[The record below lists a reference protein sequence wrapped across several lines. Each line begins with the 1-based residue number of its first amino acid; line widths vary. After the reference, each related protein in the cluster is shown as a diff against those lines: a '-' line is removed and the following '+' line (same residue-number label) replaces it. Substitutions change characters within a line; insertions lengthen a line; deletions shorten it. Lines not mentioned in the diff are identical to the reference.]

1 MKMVKSL
8 LLGSAAGLMAVAG
21 ASAAELPVKAAPVE
35 YVKICSLY
43 GAGFYYLPGTDICVK
58 IGGYVRGQYYVNN
71 GTSPSAGP
79 FFQGPAANENTRLH
93 GNSNDFVLRA
103 RTIITM
109 DSRAQTDWGTVR
121 TYMNIGWTNNSPDF
135 LGDSGAGSTLY
146 VNRAFI
152 QWAGFTFGRAQS
164 FFDELVVPS
173 YTYYALYTPDTGD
186 SGTNVA
192 AYTTQWGNGISSTI
206 SAEAPRRHSIVNMD
220 VPNPGLSS
228 FVTPGGLLEND
239 YANVRMPDIVS
250 NIRIDQAWGN
260 WQVMSALHDA
270 SAAYYLASSAG
281 FCDTAG
287 NSLNN
292 SFNCGYPSDK
302 LGWAIGTGANIN
314 LPWINKGDRFGFQVN
329 YAKGATRYVLNA
341 PGPFSPGYF
350 GGNYSLGLGFLADGV
365 LRDNGVPFVN
375 AAGVTQPG
383 VIQSGSLELT
393 SAWGFMAVYEHLWT
407 PSLKTSFYGGD
418 VEINYNGAAS
428 TYICDSVARA
438 PLTTSGNPVS
448 AVASGAIG
456 NVNRN
461 ACDPDF
467 GIWFIGSRTQWNIR
481 PDFYMGVDVV
491 YQRLQTSFAGL
502 ADYVGSG
509 PQPGSLIGSIPGGV
523 QTTSVRGPQYKIE
536 DQDALSLTL
545 RVHRDILP

>member
-58 IGGYVRGQYYVNN
+58 VGGYVRAQYYVNN

-79 FFQGPAANENTRLH
+79 FLQGPGADQFTRFH
-93 GNSNDFVLRA
+93 GNTNDFVLRA
-103 RTIITM
+103 RTILTF

-121 TYMNIGWTNNSPDF
+121 TYMNIGWTNNTPDT

-164 FFDELVVPS
+164 FYDELVVPS
-173 YTYYALYTPDTGD
+173 YTYFALYTPDTGD
-186 SGTNVA
+186 SGTNLA

-206 SAEAPRRHSIVNMD
+206 SVEGPRKQAIVNF
-220 VPNPGLSS
+220 PGNVWNVVGGAGTSILS
-228 FVTPGGLLEND
+228 VGANGDND
-239 YANVRMPDIVS
+239 SANVRLPDIVG

-270 SAAYYLASSAG
+270 SAAYYFFPCNATGTTIVQSQQ
-281 FCDTAG
+281 
-287 NSLNN
+287 
-292 SFNCGYPSDK
+292 CGYPSDK
-302 LGWAIGTGANIN
+302 LGWAVGTGANIN

-329 YAKGATRYVLNA
+329 WAKGATSYVLNG
-341 PGPFSPGYF
+341 PGPFSPSAF
-350 GGNYSLGLGFLADGV
+350 GGNYSLGYGFLADGV
-365 LRDNGVPFVN
+365 LRDPNVLIPN
-375 AAGVTQPG
+375 TAIPQAG
-383 VIQSGSLELT
+383 SFELT
-393 SAWGFMAVYEHLWT
+393 DAWGFMAVYEHLWT
-407 PSLKTSFYGGD
+407 PALKTSFYGGD
-418 VEINYNGAAS
+418 LQFSYNGAA
-428 TYICDSVARA
+428 TDYICTNIFNNTAA
-438 PLTTSGNPVS
+438 TGNV
-448 AVASGAIG
+448 IG
-456 NVNRN
+456 NLNPFGR

-467 GIWFIGSRTQWNIR
+467 GIWFVGSRTQWNIR
-481 PDFYMGVDVV
+481 PDFYMGVDLV
-491 YQRLQTSFAGL
+491 YQKLQTSFGGL
-502 ADYVGSG
+502 AALASGGPRPSTVAALGGPANGSG
-509 PQPGSLIGSIPGGV
+509 LL
-523 QTTSVRGPQYKIE
+523 YKVD

>member
-21 ASAAELPVKAAPVE
+21 AQAADLPVKAAPVE

-58 IGGYVRGQYYVNN
+58 VGGYVRAQYYVNN

-79 FFQGPAANENTRLH
+79 FLQGPGADQNTRFH

-103 RTIITM
+103 RTIITF
-109 DSRAQTDWGTVR
+109 DTRAQTDWGTVR

-186 SGTNVA
+186 SGTNLA
-192 AYTTQWGNGISSTI
+192 AYTTQWGNGISSTL
-206 SAEAPRRHSIVNMD
+206 SVESPRRHSIENMNA
-220 VPNPGLSS
+220 PNGALNS
-228 FVTPGGLLEND
+228 FTTVGGTDDND
-239 YANVRMPDIVS
+239 YANVRLPDLVS
-250 NIRIDQAWGN
+250 NIRVDQAWGN

-270 SAAYYLASSAG
+270 SAAYYFANSFAG
-281 FCDTAG
+281 SCATVG
-287 NSLNN
+287 NTSVQ

-329 YAKGATRYVLNA
+329 YAKGATRYVLNG

-350 GGNYSLGLGFLADGV
+350 GGNYSFGMGFLADGV
-365 LRDNGVPFVN
+365 LRDNNVLANGVPQ
-375 AAGVTQPG
+375 A
-383 VIQSGSLELT
+383 GSLELT
-393 SAWGFMAVYEHLWT
+393 DAWGFMAVYEHLWT
-407 PSLKTSFYGGD
+407 PNLKTSFYGGD
-418 VEINYNGAAS
+418 VEISYNGAA
-428 TYICDSVARA
+428 TQYICDSVANP
-438 PLTTSGNPVS
+438 PLSATPNPPT
-448 AVASGAIG
+448 ALATGAIG

-461 ACDPDF
+461 TCDPDF
-467 GIWFIGSRTQWNIR
+467 GILFLGSRTQWNIR
-481 PDFYMGVDVV
+481 PDFYMGVDIV
-491 YQRLQTSFAGL
+491 YQKLNTSFGGL
-502 ADYVGSG
+502 ADYVASSIR
-509 PQPGSLIGSIPGGV
+509 PGSLSNALPAAFGPPPAA
-523 QTTSVRGPQYKIE
+523 TVRGPQYKVE
-536 DQDALSLTL
+536 DQDALSLTF

>member
-1 MKMVKSL
+1 MEVSMKMVKSL

-58 IGGYVRGQYYVNN
+58 IGGYVRGQYYVGL
-71 GTSPSAGP
+71 GTSPSPGP
-79 FFQGPAANENTRLH
+79 FFQGPGADQNTRFH
-93 GNSNDFVLRA
+93 GNTNDFVLRA

-164 FFDELVVPS
+164 FYDELVVPS

-186 SGTNVA
+186 SGTNLA

-206 SAEAPRRHSIVNMD
+206 AAESPRRHSIVNTD
-220 VPNPGLSS
+220 QTIGPAGGS
-228 FVTPGGLLEND
+228 FVGIVGANLDND

-250 NIRIDQAWGN
+250 NLRIDQAWGN

-270 SAAYYLASSAG
+270 SAAYWFAGPGSNCALAGTTVTQA
-281 FCDTAG
+281 
-287 NSLNN
+287 
-292 SFNCGYPSDK
+292 FNCGYPGDK
-302 LGWAIGTGANIN
+302 LGWAVGTGANIN

-329 YAKGATRYVLNA
+329 WAKGATRYVMNA

-350 GGNYSLGLGFLADGV
+350 GGNYSVGLGFLADGV
-365 LRDNGVPFVN
+365 LRDNNVPN
-375 AAGVTQPG
+375 PVTGLPQG
-383 VIQSGSLELT
+383 GSLELT
-393 SAWGFMAVYEHLWT
+393 DAWGFMAVYEHLWT
-407 PSLKTSFYGGD
+407 PRLKTSWYGGD
-418 VEINYNGAAS
+418 VQISYNANAT
-428 TYICDSVARA
+428 TYICQNALL
-438 PLTTSGNPVS
+438 PGGPSGGGVGNLNPVPNPFT
-448 AVASGAIG
+448 AA
-456 NVNRN
+456 R

-467 GIWFIGSRTQWNIR
+467 GIWFVGSRTQWNIR
-481 PDFYMGVDVV
+481 PDFYMGVDLV
-491 YQRLQTSFAGL
+491 YQKLQTSFASL
-502 ADYVGSG
+502 APFTANAGPRPSSG
-509 PQPGSLIGSIPGGV
+509 PL
-523 QTTSVRGPQYKIE
+523 YKVE